1 MAEMQIIVFK
11 VGSEVYGVDVAH
23 IKGIEKVLPIVRVP
37 TSVPHILGIVNL
49 RGRVL
54 PVLSLQSKFGV
65 GTGRDV
71 TEDSRFLIVSYDN
84 MDVALFV
91 DEVSEIETIRD
102 ENYFDTPII
111 VKSADTEF
119 VKAIINNGKRLI
131 VLLDHTKLI
140 PMDNQEEMKEI
151 LKDDEKAETA

>member
-11 VGSEVYGVDVAH
+11 VGGEVYGVDVTY
-23 IKGIEKVLPIVRVP
+23 IKGIEKMLPIVRVP
-37 TSVPHILGIVNL
+37 TSVPHVLGVVNL
-49 RGRVL
+49 RGKVL

-65 GTGRDV
+65 GSGKDI

-91 DEVSEIETIRD
+91 DEVSEIETIKA
-102 ENYFDTPII
+102 ENYFDTPLI
-111 VKSADTEF
+111 VKSADTEY

-131 VLLDHTKLI
+131 VLIDHTNLI
-140 PMDNQEEMKEI
+140 PMDNQEKMKEI
-151 LKDDEKAETA
+151 VKDDKKEE

>member
-11 VGSEVYGVDVAH
+11 VGNEVYGADVSY
-23 IKGIEKVLPIVRVP
+23 IKGIEKMLPIVRVP
-37 TSVPHILGIVNL
+37 TSVPHVLGVVNL
-49 RGRVL
+49 RGKVL

-65 GTGRDV
+65 GTGKDV
-71 TEDSRFLIVSYDN
+71 TEDSRFLIVSYDD

-102 ENYFDTPII
+102 ENCFDTPII
-111 VKSADTEF
+111 VKSADTEY

-131 VLLDHTKLI
+131 VLIDHTKLI
-140 PMDNQEEMKEI
+140 PMDNQDEMKVI
-151 LKDDEKAETA
+151 LKDDKKEE

>member
-11 VGSEVYGVDVAH
+11 VGSEVYGADVSY
-23 IKGIEKVLPIVRVP
+23 IKGIEKMLPIVRVP
-37 TSVPHILGIVNL
+37 TSVPHVLGVVNL
-49 RGRVL
+49 RGKVL

-65 GTGRDV
+65 GTGKDV
-71 TEDSRFLIVSYDN
+71 TENSRFLIVSYDD

-102 ENYFDTPII
+102 ENCFDTPII
-111 VKSADTEF
+111 VKSADTEY

-131 VLLDHTKLI
+131 VLIDHTKLI
-140 PMDNQEEMKEI
+140 PMNNQDEMKEI
-151 LKDDEKAETA
+151 LKDDKKEE

>member
-11 VGSEVYGVDVAH
+11 VGEEVYGADVNY
-23 IKGIEKVLPIVRVP
+23 IKGIEKMLPIVRVP
-37 TSVPHILGIVNL
+37 TSVPHVLGVVNL
-49 RGRVL
+49 RGKVF
-54 PVLSLQSKFGV
+54 PVLSLQSKFGI
-65 GTGRDV
+65 GSGKDI
-71 TEDSRFLIVSYDN
+71 TEDSRLLIVSYDD

-111 VKSADTEF
+111 VKSSDTEY

-131 VLLDHTKLI
+131 VLIDHTKLI
-140 PMDNQEEMKEI
+140 PMDNQDQMKEI
-151 LKDDEKAETA
+151 LKDDKKEE